1 MSVARIDNNESR
13 IHIHQDE
20 EDQSVRLYV
29 VVLLSLLAN
38 ISNVAVVKEEN
49 RRERSSS
56 ERCSDGI
63 RYVYLCKMVFIYG
76 WTRVVCEIPSL
87 TSIGKSRSS
96 ETTFRKF
103 TSKISESLR
112 ED

>member
-56 ERCSDGI
+56 ERCSNGI
-63 RYVYLCKMVFIYG
+63 LYVYLCKMVF
-76 WTRVVCEIPSL
+76 L
-87 TSIGKSRSS
+87 
-96 ETTFRKF
+96 
-103 TSKISESLR
+103 
-112 ED
+112 